1 MKKVISR
8 MGRRGL
14 LVLLGTVAV
23 SSLGLAQ
30 LPWNEFY
37 RWSTGD
43 FCRRGQFCG
52 HGRQRN
58 SDTHQRYER
67 FPYSGPMSSVLL
79 GPSGDG
85 LRFAPPAFLVRDF
98 IFSW

>member
-1 MKKVISR
+1 ME
-8 MGRRGL
+8 RRGL

-67 FPYSGPMSSVLL
+67 FPYSGTDELSATRVAFWRWVTFCAA
-79 GPSGDG
+79 GVPSP
-85 LRFAPPAFLVRDF
+85 RFHLQL
-98 IFSW
+98 